1 MTMTVKNNM
10 SAINTLNQLDR
21 NHSELAKQL
30 QKISSGMNINSA
42 KDDASA
48 YAISERM
55 RTQIR
60 GLSQD
65 IRNAQNGR
73 ALMNTAEGAVQS
85 TVDIL
90 RTFKEKALNAAN
102 DTNTSIDRSNIQ

>member
-42 KDDASA
+42 KDDARRFA
-48 YAISERM
+48 VCRRISETR
-55 RTQIR
+55 RT
-60 GLSQD
+60 
-65 IRNAQNGR
+65 AGR
-73 ALMNTAEGAVQS
+73 
-85 TVDIL
+85 
-90 RTFKEKALNAAN
+90 
-102 DTNTSIDRSNIQ
+102 